1 MTDITN
7 KQWEFIELRS
17 KGNSFD
23 VIAKKIGVS
32 KGTLIKWSRDFNDDV
47 ANYTAIEREKL
58 IEAAKL
64 TKQHQITML
73 GKHLEMIRGELA
85 NRDLSSV
92 PTSKLIEIELK
103 IIEAANKIG
112 TDTIMRINEDSMF
125 ASFTKEIEW
134 TA

>member
-1 MTDITN
+1 MMDTTE

-23 VIAKKIGVS
+23 TIAKRLNIS

-47 ANYTAIEREKL
+47 ANYAAIEREKL

-64 TKQHQITML
+64 AKRHQIDML
-73 GKHLEMIRGELA
+73 GERLAMIREELSK
-85 NRDLSSV
+85 RDLSDI

-103 IIEAANKIG
+103 IIDAANKIG
-112 TDTIMRINEDSMF
+112 TDTIMRTNEDSTF
-125 ASFTKEIEW
+125 VSFTKEVEW
-134 TA
+134 KA

>member
-1 MTDITN
+1 MDTTE

-23 VIAKKIGVS
+23 TIAKRLNIS

-47 ANYTAIEREKL
+47 ANYAAIEREKL

-64 TKQHQITML
+64 AKRHQIDML
-73 GKHLEMIRGELA
+73 GERLAMIREELSK
-85 NRDLSSV
+85 RDLSDI

-103 IIEAANKIG
+103 IIDTANKIG
-112 TDTIMRINEDSMF
+112 TDTIMRTNEDSTF
-125 ASFTKEIEW
+125 VSFTKEVEW
-134 TA
+134 KA